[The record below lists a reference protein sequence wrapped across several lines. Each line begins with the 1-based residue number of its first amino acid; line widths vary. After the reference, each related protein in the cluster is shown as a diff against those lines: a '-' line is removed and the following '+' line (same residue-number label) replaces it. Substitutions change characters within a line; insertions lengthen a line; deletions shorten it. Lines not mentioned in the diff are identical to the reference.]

1 MESFRLG
8 ERDTLDLIKHSW
20 SHMLWKETARDPS
33 VQMKEQV
40 QDCAFRI
47 ECREIPVDHAWEL
60 REQIL
65 DVLPWLIDEPQA
77 AIHSI
82 HSASSANGW
91 IRPSLDSGD
100 MIQLSRRTRLH
111 LRLPMNRI
119 DDARALIGKEL
130 MVAGCSILVSEVV
143 QHRLLPSSTVFTR
156 SMDTRQIEDEQAF
169 EENVIHLLSGI
180 GVEPKKLLCGLAHE
194 ISCRDQNILARSV
207 LLADLEP
214 SESLR
219 IQENGLGT
227 NGLLGC
233 GIFLPH
239 KSLDAVNTNSI
250 MSNSLI

>member
-1 MESFRLG
+1 
-8 ERDTLDLIKHSW
+8 
-20 SHMLWKETARDPS
+20 MLWQEDTQDQSLRTR
-33 VQMKEQV
+33 EQV

-47 ECREIPVDHAWEL
+47 ACREIPIDHAWEL

-65 DVLPWLIDEPQA
+65 NFLPWIIDEPQA

-100 MIQLSRRTRLH
+100 MIQLSHRTRLYI
-111 LRLPMNRI
+111 RLPIHRV
-119 DDARALIGKEL
+119 DDARALVGKEL
-130 MVAGCSILVSEVV
+130 MVAGCSILVREIV
-143 QHRLLPSSTVFTR
+143 QHSLFPSSTVFTR
-156 SMDTRQIEDEQAF
+156 SMDAHQVEDELAF
-169 EENVIHLLSGI
+169 EENVIRLLSRI
-180 GVEPKKLLCGLAHE
+180 GVVPKKLLCGLAHE
-194 ISCRDQNILARSV
+194 ISLRDQNILARSV

-214 SESLR
+214 DESLR

-239 KSLDAVNTNSI
+239 KSLNAVNTASAS
-250 MSNSLI
+250 SNRYID